1 MTHILTMNISCI
13 NEKTYQMLYNRSCA
27 SRQQRADRYLR
38 QEDRARCICAGLLLR
53 FALGKADF
61 EIETAPNGKP
71 RVKDRPD
78 FHFNLSHSGN
88 WVVIAYGASPVGV
101 DMEQIHW
108 DSGKDNL
115 ARRFFTADEQAYV
128 FHGHQQGSAER
139 FFEIWTA
146 KEGYLKY
153 LGTGLQ
159 KALDSFSVLQLKFPN
174 RFSFQPEDGYSL
186 TLWTEDAAYDVIE
199 VSVAALLHALE

>member
-1 MTHILTMNISCI
+1 MTHILTMNDSAVTE
-13 NEKTYQMLYNRSCA
+13 NDYRRLYLLSDQYR
-27 SRQQRADRYLR
+27 RRKADRYLR
-38 QEDRARCICAGLLLR
+38 QEDRIRCVCAGLLLR

-71 RVKDRPD
+71 RVKDCPD

-88 WVVIAYGASPVGV
+88 WVVIAYGTSPVGV
-101 DMEQIHW
+101 DVEQIHW

-128 FHGHQQGSAER
+128 FHGHEQGRAER

-153 LGTGLQ
+153 LGTGLH
-159 KALDSFSVLQLKFPN
+159 KALDSFSVLQLKSPN

-186 TLWTEDAAYDVIE
+186 TLWTADAAYDVIE
-199 VSVAALLHALE
+199 VSVAELLNALE